1 MKIEKLNEKVD
12 WKVAMEGN
20 NSNIDRLRNVAT
32 QVNIDPVMGEVIR
45 ENEESDKMTGDTFK
59 ELSKEL
65 DGITPKDPDT
75 GKKITIKPYTEKLS
89 LDESLFSEDYSREF
103 SNNVIYS
110 DNKKQEFADFI
121 NDLIYR
127 ALDNYIPNA
136 NSSIEN
142 LPDVSDYSYDS
153 IVKEE
158 KAIAN
163 LVRTI
168 VDNYFINSNLGESKS
183 SKKKKHLCEDYDVR
197 EYSDMLYDMIENDIV
212 DAKKIAEDLIYW
224 VSEDDI
230 AEYMRVNEIID
241 DQDSDDEDYDESLH
255 EKKEDSIRY
264 FPKLTAKENT
274 FFHKEGDWDI
284 LGKENSIYHVNI
296 IACDKYDRDGKRK
309 TKAIEDNDT
318 EFLRKYGYTT
328 EKSARNSVRSLEDDF
343 DIEIVKVD
351 LDNLQESLEESL
363 DLQTSNLLKEYVDE
377 DDVEEDEYTV
387 YDLLN
392 DRLFGYGINKSNF
405 RQKWKFAEV
414 EPTVK
419 TSSGKLKR
427 GYFYPTIHADE
438 LVTGK
443 PDDRRAFVDG
453 GVGVFV
459 HDDEEATLAKKCA
472 EELKLDFDMK
482 KLVRPVN
489 GFNYIAVIKVPDEIQ
504 EMPVKDYVESI
515 GKSMKD
521 FLRGRGEKPKADFTG
536 SANYSSRKA
545 NKESEE

>member
-32 QVNIDPVMGEVIR
+32 QVNIDPVMGEVVR

-75 GKKITIKPYTEKLS
+75 GKKITMKPYTEKLS
-89 LDESLFSEDYSREF
+89 LDESLFDEEYSREF
-103 SNNVIYS
+103 SNNVTYS
-110 DNKKQEFADFI
+110 DDKKQELADFI

-136 NSSIEN
+136 NSNIEN
-142 LPDVSDYSYDS
+142 LPDTDPDYVS
-153 IVKEE
+153 IVKED

-163 LVRTI
+163 LVKTI
-168 VDNYFINSNLGESKS
+168 VDNYFNNRLGESKS
-183 SKKKKHLCEDYDVR
+183 SKKKKHLCESSSDGWNEEVLYDVTYILDKLQNINYEISSCVR
-197 EYSDMLYDMIENDIV
+197 GAYSNCKTYSELGKYLEELGNNLSNLGEEISEYEEDSDEDVDESLKESKKKLSEDWVVEPEATLRTKNGDELTIKDVSFSVDEFSGKVMLKVKYD
-212 DAKKIAEDLIYW
+212 Y
-224 VSEDDI
+224 VSEDGRFGHNVCYGNDI
-230 AEYMRVNEIID
+230 SYILKGKLPVDEEPEI
-241 DQDSDDEDYDESLH
+241 DESM
-255 EKKEDSIRY
+255 S
-264 FPKLTAKENT
+264 
-274 FFHKEGDWDI
+274 
-284 LGKENSIYHVNI
+284 
-296 IACDKYDRDGKRK
+296 
-309 TKAIEDNDT
+309 
-318 EFLRKYGYTT
+318 
-328 EKSARNSVRSLEDDF
+328 
-343 DIEIVKVD
+343 
-351 LDNLQESLEESL
+351 
-363 DLQTSNLLKEYVDE
+363 LKEYVDE
-377 DDVEEDEYTV
+377 DEVEEDEYTV

-414 EPTVK
+414 EPTIK

-453 GVGVFV
+453 GIGVFV
-459 HDDEEATLAKKCA
+459 HDNEEAILAKKCA

-482 KLVRPVN
+482 KLIRPMN

-504 EMPVKDYVESI
+504 EMPIKDYVESI

-521 FLRGRGEKPKADFTG
+521 FLRGRGEKPKTDFSDST
-536 SANYSSRKA
+536 NYLSRKA
-545 NKESEE
+545 NKELEK

>member
-1 MKIEKLNEKVD
+1 MKVEKLNEKVD

-75 GKKITIKPYTEKLS
+75 GKKITMKPYTEKLS

-136 NSSIEN
+136 NSSIED

-163 LVRTI
+163 LVRII

-183 SKKKKHLCEDYDVR
+183 SKKKKHLCESSSDGWNEEVLYDVTYILDKLQNINYEISSCVR
-197 EYSDMLYDMIENDIV
+197 GAYSNCKTYSELGKYLEELGNNLSNLGEEISEYGE
-212 DAKKIAEDLIYW
+212 
-224 VSEDDI
+224 
-230 AEYMRVNEIID
+230 
-241 DQDSDDEDYDESLH
+241 DSDDEDVDESLK
-255 EKKEDSIRY
+255 ESKKKLSEDWVVE
-264 FPKLTAKENT
+264 P
-274 FFHKEGDWDI
+274 
-284 LGKENSIYHVNI
+284 
-296 IACDKYDRDGKRK
+296 
-309 TKAIEDNDT
+309 KAI
-318 EFLRKYGYTT
+318 LRTKNGDELTIKDVSFSVDEYSGKVMLKVEYDYVLANGKVGHNVCYGDDISYIL
-328 EKSARNSVRSLEDDF
+328 KGKLSVDEEP
-343 DIEIVKVD
+343 EID
-351 LDNLQESLEESL
+351 ESMS
-363 DLQTSNLLKEYVDE
+363 LKEYVDE
-377 DDVEEDEYTV
+377 DEVEEDEYTV

>member
-1 MKIEKLNEKVD
+1 MLKVEYD
-12 WKVAMEGN
+12 YVLANGKVGH
-20 NSNIDRLRNVAT
+20 NVCY
-32 QVNIDPVMGEVIR
+32 
-45 ENEESDKMTGDTFK
+45 GDDISYILK
-59 ELSKEL
+59 
-65 DGITPKDPDT
+65 G
-75 GKKITIKPYTEKLS
+75 KLS
-89 LDESLFSEDYSREF
+89 VDEEPEIDESMS
-103 SNNVIYS
+103 
-110 DNKKQEFADFI
+110 
-121 NDLIYR
+121 
-127 ALDNYIPNA
+127 
-136 NSSIEN
+136 
-142 LPDVSDYSYDS
+142 
-153 IVKEE
+153 
-158 KAIAN
+158 
-163 LVRTI
+163 
-168 VDNYFINSNLGESKS
+168 
-183 SKKKKHLCEDYDVR
+183 
-197 EYSDMLYDMIENDIV
+197 
-212 DAKKIAEDLIYW
+212 
-224 VSEDDI
+224 
-230 AEYMRVNEIID
+230 
-241 DQDSDDEDYDESLH
+241 
-255 EKKEDSIRY
+255 
-264 FPKLTAKENT
+264 
-274 FFHKEGDWDI
+274 
-284 LGKENSIYHVNI
+284 
-296 IACDKYDRDGKRK
+296 
-309 TKAIEDNDT
+309 
-318 EFLRKYGYTT
+318 
-328 EKSARNSVRSLEDDF
+328 
-343 DIEIVKVD
+343 
-351 LDNLQESLEESL
+351 
-363 DLQTSNLLKEYVDE
+363 LKEYVDE
-377 DDVEEDEYTV
+377 DEVEEDEYTV

>member
-12 WKVAMEGN
+12 WKVVMEGN
-20 NSNIDRLRNVAT
+20 NSNIDRIKKLKNL
-32 QVNIDPVMGEVIR
+32 QVDIPPVMSDALEDNEKFDKNSKEVFT
-45 ENEESDKMTGDTFK
+45 K
-59 ELSKEL
+59 LSKDAKSTIPENP
-65 DGITPKDPDT
+65 GT
-75 GKKITIKPYTEKLS
+75 GKKIVRKPYTEKLTLDEKLFKES
-89 LDESLFSEDYSREF
+89 WTSFGGSWRNQTVKKVNYEEEDISDVAEELMNWYGEYFEGWEGPDIKAALYGLNGERIPGSDCPIIFTMEESDEDGLDDEEYDESL
-103 SNNVIYS
+103 
-110 DNKKQEFADFI
+110 
-121 NDLIYR
+121 
-127 ALDNYIPNA
+127 
-136 NSSIEN
+136 
-142 LPDVSDYSYDS
+142 
-153 IVKEE
+153 KE
-158 KAIAN
+158 K
-163 LVRTI
+163 
-168 VDNYFINSNLGESKS
+168 KS
-183 SKKKKHLCEDYDVR
+183 SKKKKHLCESSSDGWDGEVLYDVTYILDKLQNINYEISSCVR
-197 EYSDMLYDMIENDIV
+197 GAYSHCKTYSELGKYLEELGNNLSNLGEEISEYE
-212 DAKKIAEDLIYW
+212 E
-224 VSEDDI
+224 
-230 AEYMRVNEIID
+230 
-241 DQDSDDEDYDESLH
+241 DSDDEDVDESLNEAKSKQPKFWNSIFATKVIDAYKNGKLTMDNIDDWETEYNGGVKPTNMGTREILTYH
-255 EKKEDSIRY
+255 MNTGKDPRNESLEKK
-264 FPKLTAKENT
+264 
-274 FFHKEGDWDI
+274 
-284 LGKENSIYHVNI
+284 
-296 IACDKYDRDGKRK
+296 
-309 TKAIEDNDT
+309 
-318 EFLRKYGYTT
+318 
-328 EKSARNSVRSLEDDF
+328 SLED
-343 DIEIVKVD
+343 
-351 LDNLQESLEESL
+351 L
-363 DLQTSNLLKEYVDE
+363 NLLEYVDE
-377 DDVEEDEYTV
+377 DEVEEDEYTV

-443 PDDRRAFVDG
+443 PDDRRAFVDD

-521 FLRGRGEKPKADFTG
+521 FLRGRGEKPKADFAG

>member
-32 QVNIDPVMGEVIR
+32 QVNIDPVMGEVVR

-59 ELSKEL
+59 KLSKEL

-103 SNNVIYS
+103 SNNVTYS

-142 LPDVSDYSYDS
+142 LPDVSDYSYEM

-183 SKKKKHLCEDYDVR
+183 SKKKKHLCESSSDDWDGEVLYDVTYILDKLQNINYEISSCVR
-197 EYSDMLYDMIENDIV
+197 GAYSHCKTYSELGKYLEELGNNLSNLGEEISEYE
-212 DAKKIAEDLIYW
+212 E
-224 VSEDDI
+224 
-230 AEYMRVNEIID
+230 
-241 DQDSDDEDYDESLH
+241 DSDDEDVDESM
-255 EKKEDSIRY
+255 S
-264 FPKLTAKENT
+264 
-274 FFHKEGDWDI
+274 
-284 LGKENSIYHVNI
+284 
-296 IACDKYDRDGKRK
+296 
-309 TKAIEDNDT
+309 
-318 EFLRKYGYTT
+318 
-328 EKSARNSVRSLEDDF
+328 
-343 DIEIVKVD
+343 
-351 LDNLQESLEESL
+351 
-363 DLQTSNLLKEYVDE
+363 LKEYVDE
-377 DDVEEDEYTV
+377 DEVEEDEYTV

-482 KLVRPVN
+482 KLVRPAN

-521 FLRGRGEKPKADFTG
+521 FLRGRGEKPRADFTG

-545 NKESEE
+545 NKKSEE